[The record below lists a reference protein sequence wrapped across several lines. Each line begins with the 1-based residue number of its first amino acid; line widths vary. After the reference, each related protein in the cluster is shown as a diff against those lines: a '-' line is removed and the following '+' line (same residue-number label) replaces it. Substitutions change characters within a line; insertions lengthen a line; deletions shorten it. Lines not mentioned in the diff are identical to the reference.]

1 MVAFLAVLGVDV
13 EKQTFRDPYAFT
25 SSLSGLIKMAQML
38 VAQRAVQMADHV
50 LRAKPV
56 VLMTSYLTKDFVEE
70 QENGCP
76 IGQLYI
82 QMYAVRG
89 R

>member
-1 MVAFLAVLGVDV
+1 M
-13 EKQTFRDPYAFT
+13 
-25 SSLSGLIKMAQML
+25 
-38 VAQRAVQMADHV
+38 

-70 QENGCP
+70 QENGRP

>member
-1 MVAFLAVLGVDV
+1 MGIYNLAKWEDLLNKYLESPILKFWKSMLYQDVSQFL
-13 EKQTFRDPYAFT
+13 
-25 SSLSGLIKMAQML
+25 
-38 VAQRAVQMADHV
+38 

>member
-1 MVAFLAVLGVDV
+1 MIITSLGIWIVNFKDYNFC
-13 EKQTFRDPYAFT
+13 KRLILLQPLPSTP
-25 SSLSGLIKMAQML
+25 SL
-38 VAQRAVQMADHV
+38 

>member
-1 MVAFLAVLGVDV
+1 MGPLVGYWRVVELDVVPGTMDLDCCCQPISGSLGSAPRAGRVD
-13 EKQTFRDPYAFT
+13 P
-25 SSLSGLIKMAQML
+25 LLL
-38 VAQRAVQMADHV
+38 W
-50 LRAKPV
+50 AKPV

>member
-1 MVAFLAVLGVDV
+1 MQKPEGPCLVYRVQTALKVLW
-13 EKQTFRDPYAFT
+13 
-25 SSLSGLIKMAQML
+25 
-38 VAQRAVQMADHV
+38 
-50 LRAKPV
+50 AKPV
-56 VLMTSYLTKDFVEE
+56 VLMTSYHTKDFVEE